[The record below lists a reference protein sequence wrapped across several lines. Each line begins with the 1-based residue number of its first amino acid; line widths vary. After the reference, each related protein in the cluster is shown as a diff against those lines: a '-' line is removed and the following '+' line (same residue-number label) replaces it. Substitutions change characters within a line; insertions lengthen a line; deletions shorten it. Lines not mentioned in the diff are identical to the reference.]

1 MKKIILFLSSLF
13 LLSSCSNIFNSLSG
27 TSKNENEYKVTV
39 FVQNEAQSEARSA
52 FPVIADDSILPLYIV
67 CYPTDEGDTSANKKE
82 FRYTGG
88 GVQISLSLGRWT
100 IYCYR
105 FHTTYTETFFKSDS
119 VNIVLT
125 ENNPSASIKLIE
137 KPIKLYDST
146 VANRL
151 ENAVKLPIKVDSS
164 ITQVK
169 ATWVRNGNT
178 CSQTMEVISGN
189 CFFTMKPSPSE
200 SPYNGTYNVKFDFY
214 GNGSQAP
221 LLYSVMEVVTVYPY
235 CTTTTW
241 TPAGN
246 NLEYFSLE
254 SGKWIMD
261 ITTTCISKY
270 KLTTFYVDP
279 SATTNNENPT
289 GDYFAPFK
297 TLESAVTA
305 ANNNTTAS
313 ECTIKIRKG
322 QTCNLASAVTVNR
335 NLIIE
340 GYSKNAS
347 DFTSPIILKT
357 YTNTDEVPM
366 ITASSGKTLTMN
378 GITIDGNKNKVIDGK
393 TVSKGSGIKV
403 LSGGSLSITDTKIQ
417 NCKATNGA
425 GIFCAGTITFGDE
438 GKVEIKDNTATSEG
452 PGIYYSNSATP
463 LTLNS
468 TLDTTDEV
476 YFNFG
481 SKFMSLSSNITK
493 NVPVKFYGTNRN
505 TIKVLDNSSTTDYV
519 ASSFSKFT
527 VSGDWYI
534 DPDGYLTQTQ
544 SIMVNTSAPTSGAYG
559 VSTVKEIKKM
569 KEWVDSGNSLS
580 GVTIKLTKNITMPTF
595 PSNEYFEGIGTT
607 RTNTTQDRPFKGT
620 FDGNSMTISNLK
632 VNRGLFVN
640 IATGAYIKNLKI
652 SGTGKR
658 GALVNLMQD
667 GTIDTCTSSVTITA
681 PEEEINCGGIVNTIQ
696 SGTINK
702 CVNSGSLSGGITGNS
717 SAGFGGIAGKVYIA
731 SGKNVTIQNCTNS
744 GAINYGE
751 KCGGIVG
758 YLIPQDDNLICSIT
772 DCENTGTLRASQYV
786 GGIVGSESEKCTR
799 VTIDKCTNNSSITC
813 STYYA
818 GGLVGYNYGV
828 IRNSCNKGAINSSG
842 SSCFYVGG
850 IVGSASGSTSKI
862 LNCYNTG
869 NVSGQMRVGGIVGN
883 IQTADVYI
891 QNCVVKSTVTAT
903 DSNVGKIFGYFFPSS
918 GTPSN
923 IQNNYFYDDSGSPSN
938 ENGCGSDSKSTKF
951 NGRIYYFT
959 YNSNSYKLGSAI
971 PLPGG
976 GQVTS
981 DDLQTLVGKWVQIQN
996 TGNPGLYKQWA
1007 ISVFTISFAAN

>member
-1 MKKIILFLSSLF
+1 MKKIVLFLSSLF
-13 LLSSCSNIFNSLSG
+13 LLSSCSNIFNSLQDSP
-27 TSKNENEYKVTV
+27 KEEKKYKVTV
-39 FVQNEAQSEARSA
+39 LVQNEAETETINNARNA
-52 FPVIADDSILPLYIV
+52 FPVFKEDSNIDFNIV
-67 CYPTDEGDTSANKKE
+67 CYPTAEGKNSANKKVLP
-82 FRYTGG
+82 YTGNR
-88 GVQISLSLGRWT
+88 VEVSLSAGNWSV
-100 IYCYR
+100 YCYR
-105 FHTTYTETFFKSDS
+105 LDKTRKENCFESEP

-125 ENNPSASIKLIE
+125 EENPSATVKLIE
-137 KPIKLYDST
+137 KPVILYDST
-146 VANRL
+146 VENTL

-169 ATWVRNGNT
+169 ATWVRSGAT
-178 CSQTMEVISGN
+178 CTEILTPESGVYYLKLIPAGASN
-189 CFFTMKPSPSE
+189 
-200 SPYNGTYNVKFDFY
+200 PYNGTYNVTFDFY
-214 GNGSQAP
+214 GTGTLRP
-221 LLYSVMEVVTVYPY
+221 LLYSVTEIVTVYPY

-241 TPAGN
+241 SPAASG
-246 NLEYFSLE
+246 LEYFSQDE
-254 SGKWIMD
+254 SGNWIMD
-261 ITTTCISKY
+261 ITNSCISKY

-279 SATTNNENPT
+279 NATTNNENPS
-289 GDYFAPFK
+289 GDYFDPFT
-297 TLESAVTA
+297 TLKDAVDA
-305 ANNNTTAS
+305 ANKNTTAS

-322 QTCNLASAVTVNR
+322 TTCNLASAVTVNG
-335 NLIIE
+335 NLTIE
-340 GYSKNAS
+340 SYSKNAS

-452 PGIYYSNSATP
+452 PGIYYSNSATK

-481 SKFMSLSSNITK
+481 SEFMSLSSNITK
-493 NVPVKFYGTNRN
+493 NVPVKFFGTNRN

-544 SIMVNTSAPTSGAYG
+544 SIMVNTTRAPTSGTYG
-559 VSTVKEIKKM
+559 VSTVKEIMKM

-580 GVTIKLTKNITMPTF
+580 GVTITLTKDITMPTLA
-595 PSNEYFEGIGTT
+595 PDEYFEGIGLYS
-607 RTNTTQDRPFKGT
+607 NPFKGT
-620 FDGNSMTISNLK
+620 FDGNSKTISNLK

-652 SGTGKR
+652 SGTGQR

-667 GTIDTCTSSVTITA
+667 GTIDTCTSSVTIIA
-681 PEEEINCGGIVNTIQ
+681 PVEEINCGGIVNSIQ
-696 SGTINK
+696 SGTIIN
-702 CVNSGSLSGGITGNS
+702 CVNRGSLSGGRSGNS
-717 SAGFGGIAGKVYIA
+717 SAGFGGIAGKVDIV

-744 GAINYGE
+744 GAINYDQ

-758 YLIPQDDNLICSIT
+758 YLIPREDNLICSIT
-772 DCENTGTLRASQYV
+772 DCENYGALTASQCV
-786 GGIVGSESEKCTR
+786 GGIVGNESVNCTS

-813 STYYA
+813 STLYA

-842 SSCFYVGG
+842 SSCLYVGG
-850 IVGSASGSTSKI
+850 ITGNTTKSSKI
-862 LNCYNTG
+862 LNCYNSS
-869 NVSGQMRVGGIVGN
+869 NVYGKQLVGGIAGQIDSDGVSM
-883 IQTADVYI
+883 
-891 QNCVVKSTVTAT
+891 QNCVVYGCT
-903 DSNVGKIFGYFFPSS
+903 IS
-918 GTPSN
+918 GNSRTGQIIGNYSETSIGP
-923 IQNNYFYDDSGSPSN
+923 IKYNYFQASGASPTNSQGIGYSN
-938 ENGCGSDSKSTKF
+938 ASGFDNLLS
-951 NGRIYYFT
+951 YFT
-959 YNSNSYKLGSAI
+959 YSSGAYTLGQGVA
-971 PLPGG
+971 LLEK
-976 GQVTS
+976 GQALTS
-981 DDLQTLVGKWVQIQN
+981 LKSLINGWVQQQPAGI
-996 TGNPGLYKQWA
+996 YKQ
-1007 ISVFTISFAAN
+1007 